1 VQFLFSLP
9 YRIVGVNDITPR
21 LISVAFGLAAVALCY
36 YTGKLLYGR
45 RAGMVAAAV
54 LAVMPYHVIV
64 TRQALLDGPET
75 TLFLLSMYLL
85 ARYSRDAEAR
95 WLFAA
100 AFAAGLTVLAKETAI
115 LLIPIAVAY
124 FLLTPT
130 VKLSLVRILVA
141 LAIFIAAFGPYPAA
155 ILIGKGTGAA
165 QAFFLWEVL
174 RQPNHPWTFY
184 AEVLPGAIGPL
195 IFVAGVIGLILAIHR
210 GHWQDRLL
218 LAWLAVPIAFF
229 EVWPVKGY
237 QYLLPVAP
245 AVAILVG
252 LTFDR
257 LLRRADE
264 LADESVPGAPVASDA
279 PAGIDAQASVGA
291 ALENRRPQFRRFAR
305 VGAAALLVLT
315 IGSIA
320 VPSVLAVDTTSMS
333 NSLAGTGGMPGGREA
348 GLWIRAN
355 VPVGATFLT
364 IGPTMANIVEFYGQ
378 RKAYGLS
385 VSPNP
390 LRRNPAYDPINN
402 PDRALQLN
410 QIQYIAT
417 DIWSAQRSPYFA
429 GALDKYL
436 ARYHGTLVYQQRAL
450 VDGSSTTNSQVV
462 IRVYEVRP

>member
-1 VQFLFSLP
+1 MPQPMMRST
-9 YRIVGVNDITPR
+9 DTWH
-21 LISVAFGLAAVALCY
+21 
-36 YTGKLLYGR
+36 GR
-45 RAGMVAAAV
+45 EYAAAV

-252 LTFDR
+252 LW
-257 LLRRADE
+257 
-264 LADESVPGAPVASDA
+264 V
-279 PAGIDAQASVGA
+279 
-291 ALENRRPQFRRFAR
+291 
-305 VGAAALLVLT
+305 
-315 IGSIA
+315 
-320 VPSVLAVDTTSMS
+320 M
-333 NSLAGTGGMPGGREA
+333 
-348 GLWIRAN
+348 
-355 VPVGATFLT
+355 
-364 IGPTMANIVEFYGQ
+364 
-378 RKAYGLS
+378 
-385 VSPNP
+385 
-390 LRRNPAYDPINN
+390 
-402 PDRALQLN
+402 
-410 QIQYIAT
+410 
-417 DIWSAQRSPYFA
+417 
-429 GALDKYL
+429 
-436 ARYHGTLVYQQRAL
+436 
-450 VDGSSTTNSQVV
+450 
-462 IRVYEVRP
+462 